1 MRGGFDTEAC
11 IPLSKY
17 DQRFLDRAEKEIK
30 QLPQGSVIE
39 EMLSDYAVLR
49 AQNSKC

>member
-1 MRGGFDTEAC
+1 MRGGFDTQAC
-11 IPLSKY
+11 IPLAKY
-17 DQRFLDRAEKEIK
+17 DQHFLGRAEKEIK

-49 AQNSKC
+49 AQNNRC